1 VILAVFRRNFSSYFS
16 GVIGYLF
23 IVAFV
28 GASAYLAFR
37 PQFFANNL
45 ANLDELNEWFPWLLL
60 FIVPAITMSSWAEER
75 KQGTDEL
82 LFTLPATDFEILL
95 GKYLSVLAIYTVALL
110 FSMLFC
116 GFGVMTILT
125 TTAQGGFADF
135 DKGLI
140 VTNYLGYWLSGAA
153 LLSAGMVASIL
164 TSNATVAFIVGA
176 ALCAVPVFIGSVAPS
191 NRLLQSLSV
200 SEQLRDFGLGMIPIS
215 GILYFASFVAFMLY
229 LNLVLISKRHWSGG
243 PHGTPM
249 GLHLLARGVSLAIV
263 LVCFNVVAANASTRL
278 DLTSERLYSVFPTT
292 RKVITEIKPERPVLI
307 QAFISPQVPSNY
319 VATRSNL
326 IGLLRQY
333 DQIGGDRLKVRI
345 VETEQFS
352 DAADEA
358 KKFGI
363 QPRQIQTERGGK
375 VFVESVFL
383 GAVVSSGSDD
393 EVVVPFFDLG
403 TPVEYELTRSVRTV
417 AGNKRLKV
425 GILTSDAK
433 LFGGFDPAT
442 FSSTPEWRIIS
453 ELKKQYAV
461 EQVPADGPIT
471 GSFDVLIAA
480 MPSSLTEPQLTNLV
494 DYVKRGRP
502 TLIFD
507 DPLPVFSPGLSL
519 APRQP
524 KPSPGGGMFGHNQ
537 PPVPKADNG
546 KATRLLNELGIAWD
560 NGETVWDGYNPH
572 PEFADVV
579 RPEVVFVSAR
589 SGGKSPFGSRSP
601 ISSGLQEVLLL
612 FSGQIMPRQGAEG
625 LEFIPLL
632 RTSPESGVI
641 PWDDLVG
648 QSMSMFGMGGL
659 RLKND
664 PPRLEDGVEHVLAAR
679 VTSKQSKDQSA
690 GVNVVF
696 VADLDM
702 ISDTMFDFRDRELYG
717 LKLDNVTFVLNA
729 VDTLAGDESLVE
741 LRKRRARHHTLSRV
755 ELLTETARNAST
767 EATRK
772 ADAEAKKELE
782 EAKSRFKEAREKIE
796 KDTSLDPNTKR
807 VRLGIIQEEEQRRLT
822 VSEAN
827 IENAKQKKIEQAKA
841 SSQREIRKVEGTI
854 QTLAVILPMVPVVL
868 VGMFVFFGR
877 LAAERRTIIPE
888 RMVKR

>member
-1 VILAVFRRNFSSYFS
+1 
-16 GVIGYLF
+16 
-23 IVAFV
+23 
-28 GASAYLAFR
+28 
-37 PQFFANNL
+37 
-45 ANLDELNEWFPWLLL
+45 
-60 FIVPAITMSSWAEER
+60 
-75 KQGTDEL
+75 
-82 LFTLPATDFEILL
+82 
-95 GKYLSVLAIYTVALL
+95 
-110 FSMLFC
+110 
-116 GFGVMTILT
+116 
-125 TTAQGGFADF
+125 
-135 DKGLI
+135 
-140 VTNYLGYWLSGAA
+140 
-153 LLSAGMVASIL
+153 
-164 TSNATVAFIVGA
+164 
-176 ALCAVPVFIGSVAPS
+176 
-191 NRLLQSLSV
+191 
-200 SEQLRDFGLGMIPIS
+200 
-215 GILYFASFVAFMLY
+215 
-229 LNLVLISKRHWSGG
+229 
-243 PHGTPM
+243 
-249 GLHLLARGVSLAIV
+249 
-263 LVCFNVVAANASTRL
+263 
-278 DLTSERLYSVFPTT
+278 
-292 RKVITEIKPERPVLI
+292 
-307 QAFISPQVPSNY
+307 
-319 VATRSNL
+319 
-326 IGLLRQY
+326 
-333 DQIGGDRLKVRI
+333 
-345 VETEQFS
+345 
-352 DAADEA
+352 
-358 KKFGI
+358 
-363 QPRQIQTERGGK
+363 
-375 VFVESVFL
+375 
-383 GAVVSSGSDD
+383 
-393 EVVVPFFDLG
+393 
-403 TPVEYELTRSVRTV
+403 
-417 AGNKRLKV
+417 
-425 GILTSDAK
+425 
-433 LFGGFDPAT
+433 
-442 FSSTPEWRIIS
+442 
-453 ELKKQYAV
+453 
-461 EQVPADGPIT
+461 
-471 GSFDVLIAA
+471 
-480 MPSSLTEPQLTNLV
+480 
-494 DYVKRGRP
+494 
-502 TLIFD
+502 
-507 DPLPVFSPGLSL
+507 
-519 APRQP
+519 
-524 KPSPGGGMFGHNQ
+524 MFGHNQ